1 MSICLDDEIEIAKDI
16 LNKVSAPLVYTNTGL
31 KYILK
36 KKMPRKYKNI
46 WLKVWEITSTSQSY

>member
-16 LNKVSAPLVYTNTGL
+16 LSKINAPLIYTNNNL
-31 KYILK
+31 KYLLK

-46 WLKVWEITSTSQSY
+46 WLKVWEVTMH

>member
-1 MSICLDDEIEIAKDI
+1 MSICVDDEIEIAKDT
-16 LNKVSAPLVYTNTGL
+16 LNKVSAPLIYTNTGL

-46 WLKVWEITSTSQSY
+46 WLKVWEVAPHS